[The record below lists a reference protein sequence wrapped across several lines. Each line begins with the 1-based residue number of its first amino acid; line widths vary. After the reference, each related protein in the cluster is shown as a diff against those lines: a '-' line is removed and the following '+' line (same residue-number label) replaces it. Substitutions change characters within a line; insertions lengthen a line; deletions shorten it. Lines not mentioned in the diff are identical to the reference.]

1 MKHKIVVITGSARV
15 NGNSSTMANAF
26 IEESERLGY
35 TVEKIDAPKL
45 QIRPCIAC
53 NQCYSKGNPCV
64 FDDDF
69 NKIAD
74 KLLNADAIVIAAPVY
89 WYSFPTA
96 VKAVVDKFFALYSGK
111 RLFSGKKCAL
121 LSCCEDNTME
131 AFNGL
136 VFAYSESFKLMG
148 AELSGEVLIPDVN
161 EIGDILKTDGIERA
175 KALASNLFGNE

>member
-1 MKHKIVVITGSARV
+1 MKQKIVVITGSARV
-15 NGNSSTMANAF
+15 NGNSNAMANAF
-26 IEESERLGY
+26 IEEAVFLGY
-35 TVEKIDAPKL
+35 TVERIDATKL

-53 NQCYSKGNPCV
+53 NQCYSKGSPCV

-69 NKIAD
+69 NKIAE

-96 VKAVVDKFFALYSGK
+96 VKAVIDKFFALYSGK
-111 RLFSGKKCAL
+111 QLFTGKKCAL
-121 LSCCEDNTME
+121 ISCCEDNAME

-148 AELSGEVLIPDVN
+148 AELSGEVLIPGVN
-161 EIGDILKTDGIERA
+161 DIGDIEKTGGLEQA
-175 KALASNLFGNE
+175 KVLARKLFGND